1 MRITKLGYNPPSP
14 KGKNNKQNQPV
25 FKGGILVTAKEGKQ
39 KFMHITTRGLATE
52 IGGRLKRMI
61 YLETKRRIIYQWD
74 KESDYL
80 IKIYA
85 NALDELFKKE
95 NTGIR
100 FEFIEDEAL
109 DLMFKNLHGHW
120 DLN

>member
-1 MRITKLGYNPPSP
+1 
-14 KGKNNKQNQPV
+14 
-25 FKGGILVTAKEGKQ
+25 
-39 KFMHITTRGLATE
+39 MHITTRGLATE